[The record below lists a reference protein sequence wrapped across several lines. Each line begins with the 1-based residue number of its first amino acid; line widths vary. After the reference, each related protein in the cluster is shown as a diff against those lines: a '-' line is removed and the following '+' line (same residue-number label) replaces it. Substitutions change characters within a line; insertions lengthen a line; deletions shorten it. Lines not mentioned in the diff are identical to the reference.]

1 MNVRWK
7 RSREEKHLA
16 LMRPLGL
23 MGSHTCDSNCRPW
36 RGEVA
41 RVPMHEVRK
50 CADDS
55 QHNNSA

>member
-1 MNVRWK
+1 MNAWWK

-16 LMRPLGL
+16 SMRPMGL
-23 MGSHTCDSNCRPW
+23 MGSHTCNRDYSPW

-55 QHNNSA
+55 